1 MASRGPQQRTDQSGR
16 RATRRGEGDESGHT
30 VSRRAMRP
38 PAAPQANPANRTL
51 PVWRRLPVILGAAT
65 GVGLCGILLLAS
77 FLLVHL
83 RPAPPDPTP
92 VARSL
97 CAHLQ
102 TQDYP
107 ATYALL
113 SNRLRAEGTVTQ
125 FSASQRR
132 LDIERGPVTS
142 CTPTIQ
148 HTDAAQTAISL
159 TLTRGAA
166 APQAA
171 SVTLIYESG
180 TWAIDAYDPAL
191 V

>member
-1 MASRGPQQRTDQSGR
+1 MASRGPQQRTEQSGR
-16 RATRRGEGDESGHT
+16 RATRRGAGEGDQSGLT
-30 VSRRAMRP
+30 ASRRAMRP
-38 PAAPQANPANRTL
+38 PAAPQSNPTL

-65 GVGLCGILLLAS
+65 GVGLCGLLLLAS

-83 RPAPPDPTP
+83 RPAPPDPAP

-113 SNRLRAEGTVTQ
+113 SARLRAEGTVTQ

-132 LDIERGPVTS
+132 LDIERGTVIS

-148 HTDAAQTAISL
+148 HADAAQAAVSL
-159 TLTRGAA
+159 TLVRGTA
-166 APQAA
+166 APQTA

-180 TWAIDAYDPAL
+180 TWKADDYDPAL
-191 V
+191 I